1 MNTDAMDANEA
12 LRQKVLDKM
21 TKVCICK
28 SISRAAVKKAIAA
41 GADTVL
47 DVKKAVGAGNGAC
60 HGRRCTPKI
69 EELLNQLK

>member
-1 MNTDAMDANEA
+1 MEDANEA

-28 SISRAAVKKAIAA
+28 SINRAAMKKAIAA
-41 GADTVL
+41 GAKTVIE
-47 DVKKAVGAGNGAC
+47 VKKAVGAGNGAC

-69 EELLNQLK
+69 QELLDQAQREK